1 MVWSA
6 SAGSSPAA
14 NLSFRGVDLTE
25 NEDVVTFELPDEV
38 RDVTDLVIYDSI
50 SNQDTGV
57 GKGGIVCVLTNIP
70 AVCKCISGYMS
81 LSLGVDPLVLGES
94 GYRSLCLKVDPL
106 LLGHPCSWLIGCL
119 TFTSQQHTSVSQ
131 GRICYATIVRAAT
144 LR

>member
-57 GKGGIVCVLTNIP
+57 GKG
-70 AVCKCISGYMS
+70 
-81 LSLGVDPLVLGES
+81 
-94 GYRSLCLKVDPL
+94 
-106 LLGHPCSWLIGCL
+106 
-119 TFTSQQHTSVSQ
+119 
-131 GRICYATIVRAAT
+131 
-144 LR
+144 